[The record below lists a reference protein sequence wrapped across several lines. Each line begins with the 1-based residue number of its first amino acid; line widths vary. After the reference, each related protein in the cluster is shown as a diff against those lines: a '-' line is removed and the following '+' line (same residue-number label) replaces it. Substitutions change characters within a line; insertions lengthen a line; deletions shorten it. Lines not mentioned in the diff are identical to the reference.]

1 MLLDAVA
8 QRYRVLPST
17 LMNMGVDELNLNLK
31 VYEIAVTKEN
41 TRMKKQQ
48 IEAKQ
53 RMHHGRK

>member
-8 QRYRVLPST
+8 QRYSVLPSI
-17 LMNMGVDELNLNLK
+17 LMNMDVDELNWNLK

-53 RMHHGRK
+53 RMRHGRK

>member
-1 MLLDAVA
+1 
-8 QRYRVLPST
+8 
-17 LMNMGVDELNLNLK
+17 MNMGVDELNWNLK

-53 RMHHGRK
+53 RMHHGRKSS